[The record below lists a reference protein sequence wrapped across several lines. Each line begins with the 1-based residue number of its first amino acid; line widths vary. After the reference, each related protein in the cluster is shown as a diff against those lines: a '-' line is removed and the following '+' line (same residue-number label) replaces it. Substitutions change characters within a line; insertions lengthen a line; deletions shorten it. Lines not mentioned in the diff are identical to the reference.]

1 MECAICFEE
10 SNLIIYK
17 HDSICFDIL
26 VHDSCLIKWF
36 FRNNFE
42 CPICRKSIFSKERFI
57 NSFYRYNQL
66 YVADIENQLYIP
78 RITPRNIIRRDNNI
92 ERQCNQRTCMVTLIA
107 VLLCSVII
115 TVIAASL

>member
-1 MECAICFEE
+1 MECAICFGE

-26 VHDSCLIKWF
+26 VHDSCLMKWF

-42 CPICRKSIFSKERFI
+42 CPICRKSIFSKERFM
-57 NSFYRYNQL
+57 NSPYRYNQL
-66 YVADIENQLYIP
+66 YVADVENQLYIP
-78 RITPRNIIRRDNNI
+78 RITPRSRIRENNVD
-92 ERQCNQRTCMVTLIA
+92 RQCNERTCMVTLIA
-107 VLLCSVII
+107 VLLCGVIV